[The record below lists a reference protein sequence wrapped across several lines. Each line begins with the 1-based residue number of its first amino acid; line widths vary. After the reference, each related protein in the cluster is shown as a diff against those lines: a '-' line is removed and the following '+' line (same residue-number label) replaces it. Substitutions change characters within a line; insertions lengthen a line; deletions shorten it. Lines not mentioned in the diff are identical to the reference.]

1 MPLAELGNIKVDQ
14 SVTIKVACKVYPGK
28 VSSIDYRAIDG
39 SEGELFAVAAE
50 FAYKD
55 TMMLIGQKASVHI
68 E

>member
-1 MPLAELGNIKVDQ
+1 MPLAQLDTIKIDQ
-14 SVTIKVACKVYPGK
+14 PVTINVAGEGYPGK

-50 FAYKD
+50 FASKD